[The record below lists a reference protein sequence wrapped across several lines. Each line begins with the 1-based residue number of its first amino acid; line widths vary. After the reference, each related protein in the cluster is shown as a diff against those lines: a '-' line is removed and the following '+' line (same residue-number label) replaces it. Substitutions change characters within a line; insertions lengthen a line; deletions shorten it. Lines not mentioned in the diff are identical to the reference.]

1 MLLVILWNGRGRKR
15 GLEGDNWA
23 GSKVRVLAIAFDA
36 LEKVLAE
43 LRPSKNILLEWFG
56 RVNTMELVYELY
68 VNTIKDLGRL
78 IDRNGLYMMVIKLWE
93 E

>member
-1 MLLVILWNGRGRKR
+1 M
-15 GLEGDNWA
+15 
-23 GSKVRVLAIAFDA
+23 LAIAFDA
-36 LEKVLAE
+36 SEKVLAE